1 MCMRIYCGNGWAR
14 PSNGVV
20 CVMGRLGL
28 ICAQGQ
34 TLAKRADVMEMPVHG
49 RTEVDD
55 DEGG

>member
-14 PSNGVV
+14 PCNGVV
-20 CVMGRLGL
+20 CDGRLGL

-49 RTEVDD
+49 RTEIDD